1 MRVSWEIHI
10 KNEEDDDDDDG
21 DNNVDADDDDNN
33 DINNNDNNN
42 NDEDDYNDDDVD
54 AQNECLS
61 EVLSGHSKLEKFFE
75 FLTLVSFSKTV

>member
-10 KNEEDDDDDDG
+10 KNEEDDDDDN
-21 DNNVDADDDDNN
+21 DNNKNNDNDDDNN
-33 DINNNDNNN
+33 DNNS

>member
-10 KNEEDDDDDDG
+10 KNEEDDDDDD
-21 DNNVDADDDDNN
+21 DDDDN
-33 DINNNDNNN
+33 DYNDNND

-61 EVLSGHSKLEKFFE
+61 EALSGHSKLEKFFE